1 MKTDSNSFEITSRR
15 QFTRAMVT
23 AAVVAPI
30 AASVACNKADN
41 ANTANRAGA
50 TPTSDDCDLKFGSG
64 DGFKKATWERLPP
77 EDHIPP
83 MGIDGGGSVIIDSKN
98 ILRESGS
105 GPGPY
110 TYDENPSVIPPEKRY
125 GDITEVT
132 IITELSNAPYL
143 SHSFYNAIQ
152 PGAQLWVWYQNIV
165 QTASGDDTDFQ
176 GVGAEPDLKI
186 NGGRGVNGF
195 KIFVRRKQLGYEKSH
210 RKGRP
215 NRYRHVNING
225 ERHFRIAKWQ
235 VLNAANTVMFEDSG
249 ADNYHLYVV
258 FGHYQDKNS

>member
-1 MKTDSNSFEITSRR
+1 MKDDSPSEKQTSRR
-15 QFTRAMVT
+15 QFTKAMVT
-23 AAVVAPI
+23 AAVAAPI
-30 AASVACNKADN
+30 VASVACNKADD
-41 ANTANRAGA
+41 ANTASRASA

-64 DGFKKATWERLPP
+64 TGFKKATWERLPP

-83 MGIDGGGSVIIDSKN
+83 MGIEGGGSVIIDSKN

-105 GPGPY
+105 GTGPY
-110 TYDENPSVIPPEKRY
+110 TYDEDPGIIPPERRY
-125 GDITEVT
+125 GDIKEVT

-143 SHSFYNAIQ
+143 SHSFYNAFL
-152 PGAQLWVWYQNIV
+152 PGTQLWVWYQNIRPTPV
-165 QTASGDDTDFQ
+165 GDDTDFE
-176 GVGAEPDLKI
+176 GIGAEPDLKI

-210 RKGRP
+210 RTGRP
-215 NRYRHVNING
+215 NRYRHVNINTPP

-249 ADNYHLYVV
+249 ADNYRLYVV
-258 FGHYQDKNS
+258 FGHFQ